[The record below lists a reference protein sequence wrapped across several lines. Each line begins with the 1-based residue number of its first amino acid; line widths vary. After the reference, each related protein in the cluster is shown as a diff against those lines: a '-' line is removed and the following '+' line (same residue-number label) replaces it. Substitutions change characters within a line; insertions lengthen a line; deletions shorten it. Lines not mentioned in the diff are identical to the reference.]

1 MSILRT
7 AVTVDGLESM
17 KTVASQ
23 KVVAGTVVLKGN
35 HIATFQQMAPV
46 SEFPNSHR

>member
-35 HIATFQQMAPV
+35 HIVTSQQMAPV
-46 SEFPNSHR
+46 SEFPSSHR